1 MADDL
6 HTRFHTL
13 IIEHAPVWVN
23 TLDTEG
29 RVTLWN
35 RAAER
40 ISGYRREDVVGH
52 AAIWEWLYPDADYRA
67 AIQEEVEAII
77 RDGREIAG
85 LETTIRTRSGE
96 ARTLSWAAQRFFD
109 DDGTLIG
116 ASAIAEDIT
125 RRKHLEARAQ
135 RQQRLQALVSAIS
148 ARFADLAA
156 DAVDAAVTEVL
167 RDLGEFFQT
176 GRAYVIRFR
185 PDGATMDLVHEW
197 CAPGVQ
203 PFLDQMQGIPMESHG
218 WVTGHI
224 RRRDTVHVPDVD
236 DLPPEAAVEQAEFR
250 RQMIESLL
258 LIPLISD
265 QNAFGMLG
273 FDSVNRRCEWSPE
286 EIATLQVVAD
296 IIAGTFARKQAEAE
310 LARQARVDGL
320 TGLANRRE
328 FDAVLERECRSRREV
343 NLALLMIDIDHF
355 KPYNDRFGHQRG
367 DDCLRQVARVLR
379 EAAHRPTDLVARYG
393 GEEFACILPDTTL
406 EGARAVGERVRREVE
421 ALQLEH
427 PDNVTATVTV
437 SLGVST
443 VSGARSTTPEALL
456 GEADRLLYCAKREG
470 RNRVCAA
477 GL

>member
-1 MADDL
+1 MVDDSSA
-6 HTRFHTL
+6 RFHSL

-40 ISGYRREDVVGH
+40 ISGYRREEVVGH
-52 AAIWEWLYPDADYRA
+52 AAVWEWLYPDREYRA
-67 AIQEEVEAII
+67 TLLAEAEVVI
-77 RDGREIAG
+77 REGREMAG
-85 LETTIRTRSGE
+85 LESTILTRSGE
-96 ARTLSWAAQRFFD
+96 ERTLSWHAQRFFD
-109 DDGTLIG
+109 DDGALLG

-125 RRKHLEARAQ
+125 ERKQLEERAQ
-135 RQQRLQALVSAIS
+135 RQHRLQAIVSAIS
-148 ARFADLAA
+148 AQFADISA
-156 DAVDAAVTEVL
+156 DAVDDAVTGVL
-167 RDLGEFFQT
+167 QRLNEFFRM

-185 PDGATMDLVHEW
+185 PGGQTMDLVHEW
-197 CAPGVQ
+197 CAPGIR
-203 PFLDQMQGIPMESHG
+203 PFLDEMQGIPLEAHA
-218 WVTGHI
+218 WVTGQI
-224 RRRDTVHVPDVD
+224 RRGRTVHVPDVD
-236 DLPPEAAVEQAEFR
+236 DLPEAAAFEQAEFR
-250 RQMIESLL
+250 RQSIESLL

-273 FDSVNRRCEWSPE
+273 FDSVNQRFHWNRE
-286 EIATLQVVAD
+286 EITTLQVVAD
-296 IIAGTFARKQAEAE
+296 IIAGTFARKQVEAE

-320 TGLANRRE
+320 TGLANRRQ
-328 FDAVLERECRSRREV
+328 FDAVLERECRSRRAV

-367 DDCLRQVARVLR
+367 DDCLRRVAAVLQ

-406 EGARAVGERVRREVE
+406 EGARAVAERVRREVE
-421 ALQLEH
+421 ALQLDH
-427 PDNVTATVTV
+427 PDNATGGVTV
-437 SLGVST
+437 SLGVGVVT
-443 VSGARSTTPEALL
+443 ERRSLEPEALL

-470 RNRVCAA
+470 RNRVCVA